1 MPRVS
6 FLFAWYD
13 FWVGVFWDRTAHKL
27 YILPMSLELSK
38 EERDLVVVA
47 EAAGNCTCPPDF
59 PCLCARNLEW
69 AERKLEEL
77 RQQKKSH

>member
-1 MPRVS
+1 
-6 FLFAWYD
+6 
-13 FWVGVFWDRTAHKL
+13 
-27 YILPMSLELSK
+27 MSLELSK
-38 EERDLVVVA
+38 EERDLVAVV

-77 RQQKKSH
+77 RQRKQSH